1 MKQYATFRLDDHLF
15 GIDVLLVREIN
26 QYMVITP
33 VPLAVPSIRGLINLR
48 GQIVTV
54 VDLGVL
60 IGLEPRNIGK
70 ETHSLVLK
78 THDDLSSLR
87 VRFGNQDLTGPVDTV
102 GLLVDG
108 VGDVVDVE
116 ESETE
121 PPPANV
127 GDIDGQFLAGVVK
140 LDSELLVLLNIGK
153 ALEGLQASTAISV

>member
-1 MKQYATFRLDDHLF
+1 MKQYATFLLDGHLF

-33 VPLAVPSIRGLINLR
+33 VPLSVPSIRGLINLR

-60 IGLEPRNIGK
+60 IGLEPREIGR

-78 THDDLSSLR
+78 THDDLASLR
-87 VRFGNQDLTGPVDTV
+87 LRFGNQELTGPIDTV

-108 VGDVVDVE
+108 VGDVVDVNE
-116 ESETE
+116 KEME

-127 GDIDGQFLAGVVK
+127 GDVDGQYLSGVIK
-140 LDSELLVLLNIGK
+140 LEKELLVLLNIGK
-153 ALEGLQASTAISV
+153 ALESLQMSTAQ

>member
-1 MKQYATFRLDDHLF
+1 MKQFATFRLNGQLF

-33 VPLAVPSIRGLINLR
+33 VPLAASSVRGLINLR

-60 IGLEPRNIGK
+60 IGLEPRTITR
-70 ETHSLVLK
+70 ESHSLVLK
-78 THDDLSSLR
+78 TQDDLASLR
-87 VRFGNQDLTGPVDTV
+87 LRFGNQDLTGPLDTV

-108 VGDVVDVE
+108 VGDVVDVDMNE
-116 ESETE
+116 ME

-127 GDIDGQFLAGVVK
+127 GDVDGQFLAGVIK
-140 LDSELLVLLNIGK
+140 LEQELLVLLNIGK
-153 ALEGLQASTAISV
+153 ALETLQMSTAQ

>member
-33 VPLAVPSIRGLINLR
+33 VPLSTSSVRGLINLR

-60 IGLEPRNIGK
+60 LGLEPRQIDRN
-70 ETHSLVLK
+70 THSLVLK
-78 THDDLSSLR
+78 THEDLGALR
-87 VRFGNQDLTGPVDTV
+87 IRFGNQELDGPVDTV
-102 GLLVDG
+102 GLLVDT
-108 VGDVVDVE
+108 VGDVVDVDE
-116 ESETE
+116 NEME

-127 GDIDGQFLAGVVK
+127 GDIDGQFLSGVIK
-140 LDSELLVLLNIGK
+140 LDTELLVLLNIGK
-153 ALEGLQASTAISV
+153 ALEGLQASV

>member
-1 MKQYATFRLDDHLF
+1 MKQFATFRLDGHLF

-33 VPLAVPSIRGLINLR
+33 VPLAAPSIRGLINLR
-48 GQIVTV
+48 GQIVSV

-60 IGLEPRNIGK
+60 IGLEERVIDR
-70 ETHSLVLK
+70 ESHSLVLK
-78 THDDLSSLR
+78 TQDDLATLR
-87 VRFGNQDLTGPVDTV
+87 IRFGNQDLTGPVDTV

-116 ESETE
+116 MSEME

-127 GDIDGQFLAGVVK
+127 GDIDGQFLSGIIK
-140 LDSELLVLLNIGK
+140 LENELLVLLNIGK
-153 ALEGLQASTAISV
+153 ALESLQLSTAQ

>member
-78 THDDLSSLR
+78 THDDLS
-87 VRFGNQDLTGPVDTV
+87 
-102 GLLVDG
+102 
-108 VGDVVDVE
+108 
-116 ESETE
+116 
-121 PPPANV
+121 
-127 GDIDGQFLAGVVK
+127 
-140 LDSELLVLLNIGK
+140 
-153 ALEGLQASTAISV
+153 